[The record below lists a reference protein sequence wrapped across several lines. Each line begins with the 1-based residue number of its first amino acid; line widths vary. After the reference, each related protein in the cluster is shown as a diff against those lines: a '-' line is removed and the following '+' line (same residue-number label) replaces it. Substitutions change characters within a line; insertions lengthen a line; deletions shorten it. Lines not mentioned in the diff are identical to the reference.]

1 MWVLAGSGEDGTDE
15 RGCSHPQGVRRND
28 HPRYALT
35 LTSISAVIISG
46 RDQTV
51 LRAADTGFDMR
62 EPEPSYARAVDKRP
76 RGRRSRGAH
85 EDQVEHVQEVLS
97 RSSKLRELRDQK
109 ARARRDRVAVG

>member
-1 MWVLAGSGEDGTDE
+1 MTNP
-15 RGCSHPQGVRRND
+15 CC
-28 HPRYALT
+28 AL
-35 LTSISAVIISG
+35 
-46 RDQTV
+46 
-51 LRAADTGFDMR
+51 DTGFDMR